1 MRHRVALIG
10 LGRIGWSL
18 ERDRLRSHPCTHA
31 GALLALPRRFEI
43 CAVADQ
49 NSDRI
54 TEFLEWNSGPAPRA
68 YASAEEL
75 FARESV
81 DLAVISARSAAHRDL
96 ALAAGRSGA
105 RAVLL
110 EKPMALNAAGAQEIA
125 DCYSAGAPLFWINF
139 ERRYH
144 PGYQRVRQFI
154 AEQKLGA
161 LRAVHGWMLTG
172 PTPANESE
180 AGPLLHD
187 GVHWIDLLVWCC
199 GVPQNIAARLFPSA
213 APGFED
219 HAFIEFDYPEFR
231 ARLEAG
237 GRRRYFEFTAQFDF
251 ENGRIRAGNEG
262 FFFFKSAPSRRYAK
276 FRELQPFRAAIP
288 AKNPWLELYGEI
300 ARHLDQLRRAAHWVQ
315 PEAGEIEAPIRAA
328 SRRRTAEA
336 LAVHKIIDQCLRAGF
351 KAG

>member
-10 LGRIGWSL
+10 LGRIGWGL
-18 ERDRLRSHPCTHA
+18 ERDRLRRHPCTHA
-31 GALLALPRRFEI
+31 GALLASPRRFEI
-43 CAVADQ
+43 CAVADR

-54 TEFLEWNSGPAPRA
+54 KEFLRWNSGPAPRA

-81 DLAVISARSAAHRDL
+81 DLVVIAARSAAHRDL
-96 ALAAGRSGA
+96 ALAAGRSGT

-110 EKPMALNAAGAQEIA
+110 EKPMALDAAGAQEIA
-125 DCYSAGAPLFWINF
+125 DCYADGAPLFWINF

-144 PGYQRVRQFI
+144 PGYQRVRDMI
-154 AEQKLGA
+154 AEKTLGD

-172 PTPANESE
+172 PTPAHETE

-199 GVPQNIAARLFPSA
+199 GIPQNIAARLFPSA

-262 FFFFKSAPSRRYAK
+262 FFFFKSAPSRRYVK
-276 FRELQPFRAAIP
+276 FRELQPLRVSIP
-288 AKNPWLELYGEI
+288 SKNPWLQLYAEI
-300 ARHLDQLRRAAHWVQ
+300 ARRLDQVRLAERTGGPDAEQIIQTMRA
-315 PEAGEIEAPIRAA
+315 E

-336 LAVHKIIDQCLRAGF
+336 LAVHKIIDQCLGAGF
-351 KAG
+351 KAE

>member
-1 MRHRVALIG
+1 V
-10 LGRIGWSL
+10 S
-18 ERDRLRSHPCTHA
+18 
-31 GALLALPRRFEI
+31 
-43 CAVADQ
+43 
-49 NSDRI
+49 
-54 TEFLEWNSGPAPRA
+54 EFLRWNSGPAPRA

-75 FARESV
+75 FAAESV
-81 DLAVISARSAAHRDL
+81 DLVVISARSAAHRDL
-96 ALAAGRSGA
+96 ALAAARSGA

-110 EKPMALNAAGAQEIA
+110 EKPMALDAAGAREIA
-125 DCYSAGAPLFWINF
+125 GRYSEGAPLFWINF

-144 PGYQRVRQFI
+144 PGYQRVREII
-154 AEQKLGA
+154 AAKKLGE

-172 PTPANESE
+172 PTPATETE

-219 HAFIEFDYPEFR
+219 HAFIEFDYPSFR

-262 FFFFKSAPSRRYAK
+262 FFFFKSAPSQRYAK
-276 FRELQPFRAAIP
+276 FRELKPYRAAIA

-300 ARHLDQLRRAAHWVQ
+300 ARHLDQLRRAEGRGGPDADQIV
-315 PEAGEIEAPIRAA
+315 EPIRAA

-336 LAVHKIIDQCLRAGF
+336 LAVHEIIDQCLRAGF
-351 KAG
+351 IAE